1 MSCIPRRCRFTCARG
16 LTAVAGYSRSRG
28 LPPQS
33 QKDCMNIPM
42 PKKEN
47 IIIIIIIIILGTLAK
62 INKKSMF
69 S

>member
-1 MSCIPRRCRFTCARG
+1 
-16 LTAVAGYSRSRG
+16 
-28 LPPQS
+28 
-33 QKDCMNIPM
+33 MNIPM